1 MKHIRRV
8 RYLVVALLVTWE
20 FLTRAGG
27 GVARAEPVLA
37 AADRPSIVA
46 ISPLGTIN
54 RRQIFHVLINQL
66 TGEAI
71 AFGYLNYIHGLDE
84 KDLYSEASNKPES
97 KALFTLYIKARV
109 ARVHTIGPMV
119 AYELLGTST
128 IFFDDTPDGDYSKPE
143 TFTDGI
149 PIATGE
155 ENVVYTFDSTTG
167 SGTGD
172 VRLRQTNAWPN
183 EFKGKLIQFGEVGN
197 HAVAWRGKTIWNN
210 WFGWTRVYCTATTVQ
225 AAPVQ
230 TESLR

>member
-1 MKHIRRV
+1 MDQLRLSRHLAAI
-8 RYLVVALLVTWE
+8 LFVTIV
-20 FLTRAGG
+20 FLTGAGRDL
-27 GVARAEPVLA
+27 ARAEPILA
-37 AADRPSIVA
+37 ASDRPTIVA

-54 RRQIFHVLINQL
+54 RRQIFNVLINQL

-84 KDLYSEASNKPES
+84 KDLYSEASNQPES
-97 KALFTLYIKARV
+97 KALFTLFIKARV
-109 ARVHTIGPMV
+109 TRVHAIGPMV

-128 IFFDDTPDGDYSKPE
+128 IFFDDTPDGDYAKPE
-143 TFTDGI
+143 TFRDGI

-155 ENVVYTFDSTTG
+155 ENVVYTFDSTSG

-183 EFKGKLIQFGEVGN
+183 DFRGRKIQFGEVGN

-210 WFGWTRVYCTATTVQ
+210 WLGWTRVYCTATTVQ

-230 TESLR
+230 ADLPR

>member
-1 MKHIRRV
+1 MERIR
-8 RYLVVALLVTWE
+8 LLSCIAAALLSTFA
-20 FLTRAGG
+20 FLTTAAE
-27 GVARAEPVLA
+27 GVARAEPFVEA
-37 AADRPSIVA
+37 SDRPSIVA

-66 TGEAI
+66 TGEAV
-71 AFGYLNYIHGLDE
+71 AFGYLNYIHGLAE
-84 KDLYSEASNKPES
+84 SDLYSEASNEPES

-109 ARVHTIGPMV
+109 TRVHAIGPMV

-128 IFFDDTPDGDYSKPE
+128 IYFDDTPDGDYSKPE
-143 TFTDGI
+143 TFRDGL

-155 ENVVYTFDSTTG
+155 ENVVYTYDSTNG
-167 SGTGD
+167 GGTGD

-230 TESLR
+230 NESPR